1 MFQAPFVNII
11 DPSATRLRAVDFG
24 FVYIGKKDTDA
35 TLPENQIPLVYIDEN
50 GTTQQLAQPVKLNAT
65 GVPVLSTSSGVVIN
79 PIFHYGVVSIVIQY
93 KTGKTC
99 YEDKNYPALSE
110 TLTYIFNS
118 EGYTYSG
125 QWMPGVQIPAKADRV
140 DNYALWEPTSARIV
154 VPINDSAF
162 TTSATYDADVIAGN
176 FRTIND
182 EKVNLKDFYIAGDA
196 TASGA
201 FARAISYMN
210 KLSTTTTF
218 PYLTP
223 SLELP
228 DGLITIDEPIF
239 SERPFRLNGTNTEI
253 KAVAGFKSVTVTE
266 DEGPITFK
274 PMVCIASPGDEVKW
288 SSCLPRGIVLNCDDK
303 AETGVYIRNIS
314 YANINCEIQ
323 SAYKDAV
330 IVGKNCWGINLDN
343 LIVENCTQQCVRFK
357 KHSAANGASINNVK
371 FWGEFKES
379 QGGLYFD
386 FAALCHGVE
395 ISGGFIEKVGA
406 CITVLGDNG
415 EFNVSGMD
423 FEYGMQNVII
433 ANGVGGK
440 PPVIKVNSSFAH
452 SVNSAKFAAYNGAKI
467 LTDGVELYGDSDD
480 LATDNLSLVT
490 LKNPIKQTAIKVAAG
505 SNYTTSGESAE
516 SSFNRIIRVNG
527 VSGETKTIHQQEC
540 SAGFDGLISHRDLSS
555 SKRQVDNSLS
565 AFKEVSVT
573 PLTNAGTNGPS
584 TGLFYSGGVIESSV
598 VPIVDNWTSLGSG
611 SNRFKDFHV
620 VNPVNVT
627 SDARVKTEVKSI
639 PQELIDFVLST
650 EIKKYKMTDGIRT
663 HYGIIVDKKL
673 LDSIEQLCVLDN
685 FGPLCHTVFEEDVEI
700 HTVKL
705 GDLWTVRYGEWHNIM
720 LEGMRRKI
728 LSL

>member
-11 DPSATRLRAVDFG
+11 DPNATRLRAVDFG
-24 FVYIGKKDTDA
+24 FVYIGKKDTDP

-162 TTSATYDADVIAGN
+162 TTGATYDDDVVAGN
-176 FRTIND
+176 FRTVND
-182 EKVNLKDFYIAGDA
+182 EKVNLKDFYIAGEA

-201 FARAISYMN
+201 FTRAIAYMN

-266 DEGPITFK
+266 DEGPITIK

-288 SSCLPRGIVLNCDDK
+288 SSYLPRGIVLNCDDK
-303 AETGVYIRNIS
+303 AETGVYIRNIA

-357 KHSAANGASINNVK
+357 KNSAANGASINNVK

-379 QGGLYFD
+379 EGGLFFD
-386 FAALCHGVE
+386 VGSLCHGVE
-395 ISGGFIEKVGA
+395 ISGGFIEKVGS
-406 CITVLGDNG
+406 CIIVLGDNG

-433 ANGVGGK
+433 ANGTGGK

-452 SVNSAKFAAYNGAKI
+452 SVNGAKFAAYNGAKI
-467 LTDGVELYGDSDD
+467 LTDSVELYGDSDD
-480 LATDNLSLVT
+480 LVTDGTSLVT
-490 LKNPIKQTAIKVAAG
+490 LKNPIKQTAIKVGAG
-505 SNYTTSGESAE
+505 SNYTTSGESSASE
-516 SSFNRIIRVNG
+516 FARIVRINSTVGATN
-527 VSGETKTIHQQEC
+527 TIHQQEC
-540 SAGFDGLISHRDLSS
+540 SAGFDGVVSHRDLSS
-555 SKRQVDNSLS
+555 SKRESDNSLS
-565 AFKEVSVT
+565 SFKEVSVT
-573 PLTNAGTNGPS
+573 PLTSAGANGPS
-584 TGLFYSGGVIESSV
+584 TGLFYSGGVLESSI
-598 VPIVDNWTSLGSG
+598 VPLVDNWTSLGSA
-611 SNRFKDFHV
+611 SKRFKDFHV
-620 VNPVNVT
+620 VNAVNVT
-627 SDARVKTEVKSI
+627 SDARVKSEVKSI

-650 EIKKYKMTDGIRT
+650 EIKQYKMTDGIRT
-663 HYGIIVDKKL
+663 HYGIIVDKQL
-673 LDSIEQLCVLDN
+673 LDSIEQLCGLDN
-685 FGPLCHTVFEEDVEI
+685 FGPLCHTVFEEEVEI

-705 GDLWTVRYGEWHNIM
+705 GDLWTVRYGEWHNII
-720 LEGMRRKI
+720 LEGIRRKI
-728 LSL
+728 ISL